1 MYSRWLYIGLL
12 TISLFVTAAPQLHA
26 QNAPQAEE
34 KPLDVMVIPLQH
46 MNAFDAVGVAKSIY
60 ADESR
65 YLNEDELSN
74 CVIIADE
81 QSNCVIIQS
90 DSDTIRAVKEL
101 LTTLDVPRKQGEKVQ
116 TKMEYLQVKSYPLEK
131 LALLAQQVVPAQG
144 LRIAMDTF
152 NGQLVVNG
160 RAEDVDAVRNLVKSV
175 DRPREAVTLTVYFLH
190 GELGSEAPTSDPFV
204 KRQLTS
210 VAEELADHQIGDLSL
225 LAPIVLRSNVGDYF
239 SYETSPTQREINEG
253 ERHART
259 PSQFQCELNGKLTG
273 QASGD
278 GVTLQLEAQLL
289 DPTTSFMDRFQLE
302 NTVDVKFDEF
312 LVITATPSGASEHR
326 ALITV
331 VRVSKD

>member
-46 MNAFDAVGVAKSIY
+46 MNAYDAVEVVSDTYAGEYWNLS
-60 ADESR
+60 ADEQT
-65 YLNEDELSN
+65 N
-74 CVIIADE
+74 CVIIR
-81 QSNCVIIQS
+81 S

-116 TKMEYLQVKSYPLEK
+116 TKMEYFQVKSYPLEK

-144 LRIAMDTF
+144 LRIAMDKF

-225 LAPIVLRSNVGDYF
+225 LAPIVIRSNVGDYF
-239 SYETSPTQREINEG
+239 SYETSPTQRDVGRG
-253 ERHART
+253 ESRM
-259 PSQFQCELNGKLTG
+259 PSQFQCELSGMLTG